1 MAFSNT
7 NGPGPK
13 YEDDPVM
20 RDVFTA
26 LDVSMVLPLTFLVEG
41 MQGQPQRARVA
52 VATAALA
59 VAAGFTTHIFSSSVE
74 TAVAVA
80 AAVAAGGWAVQL
92 ALQFYDPPETRASD
106 KIATW
111 LATTMSAVHFVTL
124 INLSHSE
131 LAKDRLIRWGRR
143 VVFALHAVAGTILV
157 IIVLVMDRLWEA
169 WGCYPR
175 GTALSEFKF
184 GPCGQTDT
192 PSRWPPNQ
200 AICRHV
206 TPCDATGSAAQLAGR
221 PLQISAH
228 IEVVAFAI
236 YTVLCFHAFTI
247 YDVER
252 AGVGRVR
259 RGTGGSESTMLLLL

>member
-1 MAFSNT
+1 
-7 NGPGPK
+7 
-13 YEDDPVM
+13 M

-41 MQGQPQRARVA
+41 TQERPQKARVA

-59 VAAGFTTHIFSSSVE
+59 VAVGFMTHILSSSTE
-74 TAVAVA
+74 IAVAAA
-80 AAVAAGGWAVQL
+80 AAVAAAGWAVQV
-92 ALQFYDPPETRASD
+92 ALQVVNPPETRASD
-106 KIATW
+106 RIATW
-111 LATTMSAVHFVTL
+111 LATTVSVVHFVTL
-124 INLSHSE
+124 INLSHRE
-131 LAKDRLIRWGRR
+131 LAGDRLIKWGRKII
-143 VVFALHAVAGTILV
+143 FALHAVAGTILV
-157 IIVLVMDRLWEA
+157 IILVVMDRLWLA

-175 GTALSEFKF
+175 GTDLSEYKY
-184 GPCGQTDT
+184 GPCGETRT
-192 PSRWPPNQ
+192 SSRWPPNQ

-247 YDVER
+247 YDVEH
-252 AGVGRVR
+252 AGVRRVDK
-259 RGTGGSESTMLLLL
+259 RGGGSESAMLLLL